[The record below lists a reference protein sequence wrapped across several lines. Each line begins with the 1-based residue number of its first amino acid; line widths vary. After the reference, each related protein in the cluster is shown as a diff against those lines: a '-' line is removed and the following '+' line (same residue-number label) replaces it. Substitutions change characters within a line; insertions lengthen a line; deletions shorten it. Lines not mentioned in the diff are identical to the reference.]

1 LSVLYQVKTKMTLV
15 KYLYKRF
22 MPVFIGAVAFFSL
35 VLVLVDLL
43 MNLWKFIQNQ
53 IPVMQVFMLMLYY
66 VPKTIWYAVPL
77 GILFASSFTLSSLY
91 ADNELTAVFASGV
104 SLFKFT
110 LPLLCFSFVM
120 SFALFFFEDKLVVNS
135 YARKT
140 EMQSRMMKEEK
151 SLNNDRIVVLAEG
164 GNVIYK
170 ADLYDDAQKRLL
182 NVYFVFRDEHQTLQA
197 VIHADSAKWDAQQK
211 IWKLQNAKQY
221 VNRNNTIVLENVS
234 AEFTGRLVEP
244 AETFRNNTLSVEE
257 VTVKV
262 AKEYIEHLIRTG
274 LPYNESLSLYY
285 KKFAFPFVVFIVVFL
300 SIGLSGRTAKNVM
313 LTSLAF
319 SISAAVLFYVTQM
332 VTMLLAKFGY
342 ISAFSGAWF
351 PVVLFTIISVILL
364 RYART

>member
-1 LSVLYQVKTKMTLV
+1 MTLL

-53 IPVMQVFMLMLYY
+53 VPATQVFMLMLYY
-66 VPKTIWYAVPL
+66 VPKTVWYAVPL
-77 GILFASSFTLSSLY
+77 GILFASSFTLSNFY
-91 ADNELTAVFASGV
+91 ADNELTAIFASGM
-104 SLFKFT
+104 SLFRFT
-110 LPLLCFSFVM
+110 LPLLVLSFVM
-120 SFALFFFEDKLVVNS
+120 SFALFFFEDKLVVNT
-135 YARKT
+135 YAKKT
-140 EMQSRMMKEEK
+140 EMQGQMLKEEK

-164 GNVIYK
+164 GDVIYK
-170 ADLYDDAQKRLL
+170 ADLYDDAQKRLH
-182 NVYFVFRDEHQTLQA
+182 NVYFVFRDEHQKLQA
-197 VIHADSAKWDAQQK
+197 VIHADSAKWDDGHK
-211 IWKLQNAKQY
+211 NWRLQNAVQY
-221 VNRNNTIVLENVS
+221 TNTDNNVVMETVS
-234 AEFTGRLVEP
+234 SAFTERLVEP

-262 AKEYIEHLIRTG
+262 AKEYIEHLMRTG
-274 LPYNESLSLYY
+274 LPYNEALSLYY

-300 SIGLSGRTAKNVM
+300 SIGLSGKTAKNVM

-332 VTMLLAKFGY
+332 ITMLLAKFGY
-342 ISAFSGAWF
+342 ISAFTGAWF
-351 PVVLFTIISVILL
+351 PVILFTVMSVVLL

>member
-1 LSVLYQVKTKMTLV
+1 MTLV
-15 KYLYKRF
+15 KYLYRRF
-22 MPVFIGAVAFFSL
+22 IPVFIGAVAFFSL

-53 IPVMQVFMLMLYY
+53 VPATQVFMLMLYY

-77 GILFASSFTLSSLY
+77 GILFASSFTLSNFY

-110 LPLLCFSFVM
+110 LPLLGFSFVM
-120 SFALFFFEDKLVVNS
+120 SFVLFIFEDKLVVNT
-135 YARKT
+135 YAKKT
-140 EMQSRMMKEEK
+140 EMQSQMLKEEK

-170 ADLYDDAQKRLL
+170 ADLYDDAQKRLY
-182 NVYFVFRDEHQTLQA
+182 NVYFIFRDGHQNLQA
-197 VIHADSAKWDAQQK
+197 VIHADSAKWDILQK
-211 IWKLQNAKQY
+211 IWRLQNAMQY
-221 VNRNNTIVLENVS
+221 TNRNGTIVLETVS
-234 AEFTGRLVEP
+234 AEYTGRLVEP
-244 AETFRNNTLSVEE
+244 AETFRNNTISVEE

-262 AKEYIEHLIRTG
+262 AKEYVEHLMRTG

-351 PVVLFTIISVILL
+351 PVILFTVISVVLL
-364 RYART
+364 RGART

>member
-1 LSVLYQVKTKMTLV
+1 
-15 KYLYKRF
+15 

-53 IPVMQVFMLMLYY
+53 VPASQVFLIMLYY

-77 GILFASSFTLSSLY
+77 GILFASSFTLSNLY
-91 ADNELTAVFASGV
+91 ANNELTAVFASGV
-104 SLFKFT
+104 SLFRFT
-110 LPLLCFSFVM
+110 LPLLTFSFLM
-120 SFALFFFEDKLVVNS
+120 SFALFFFEDKLVVRT

-140 EMQSRMMKEEK
+140 ELQRTFLKEEK

-170 ADLYDDAQKRLL
+170 ADLYDDSQQRLH
-182 NVYFVFRDEHQTLQA
+182 NVYFIFRDKNHDLQA
-197 VIHADSAKWDAQQK
+197 VIHADSAKWSENEK
-211 IWKLQNAKQY
+211 KWKLQNAMQY
-221 VNRNNTIVLENVS
+221 TNKDGNVTMEGVS
-234 AEFTGRLVEP
+234 RKFSERLTEP
-244 AETFRNNTLSVEE
+244 AETFRNNTVSVEE
-257 VTVKV
+257 VTAGE
-262 AKEYIEHLIRTG
+262 AKEYIHHLMRTG
-274 LPYNESLSLYY
+274 LPYNEALSLYY

-300 SIGLSGRTAKNVM
+300 SIGLSGKTAKNVM

-351 PVVLFTIISVILL
+351 PVILFTLLSIVLL

>member
-1 LSVLYQVKTKMTLV
+1 MTLV

-53 IPVMQVFMLMLYY
+53 VPASQVFMLMLYY

-77 GILFASSFTLSSLY
+77 GILFASSFTLSNFY
-91 ADNELTAVFASGV
+91 ANNELTAIFASGV

-110 LPLLCFSFVM
+110 LPLLVFSLIM
-120 SFALFFFEDKLVVNS
+120 SLALFFFEDRLVVNT

-140 EMQSRMMKEEK
+140 EIQGQLLKEEK

-170 ADLYDDAQKRLL
+170 ADLYDDAQKRLH
-182 NVYFVFRDEHQTLQA
+182 NVYFVFRDKHEILQA
-197 VIHADSAKWDAQQK
+197 VIHADSAKWDEDHK
-211 IWKLQNAKQY
+211 NWRLQNAVQY
-221 VNRNNTIVLENVS
+221 TNRNNTIVMENVS
-234 AEFTGRLVEP
+234 SAYTERLVEP
-244 AETFRNNTLSVEE
+244 AETFRNNTISVEE

-262 AKEYIEHLIRTG
+262 AKEYIEHLMRTG
-274 LPYNESLSLYY
+274 LPYNEAQSLYY

-300 SIGLSGRTAKNVM
+300 SVGLSGKTAKNVM

-351 PVVLFTIISVILL
+351 PVILFTVISVVLL